1 MAVSF
6 SISNITESSF
16 RVSVRGTN
24 TSTYRYIRIF
34 AKETSSG
41 ETVHDNKW
49 IDSRGSNLSDTIT
62 GLSANTSYT
71 VNVSYNSTNSATGS
85 TWVGGQTVTTE
96 SSGGGGGGSE
106 TVTYWYY
113 FRYQLSDGTYI
124 SSSAPYSKS
133 SNAGR
138 IYVPVSESSAPS
150 GYSKSGIY
158 GVYSGDAS
166 YDSSDRAWTV
176 YDTGYPGAALSVTCY
191 ETSVTYYYY
200 FRYELSDGTYIR
212 SSGQYSK
219 TSGAGR
225 IEVSR
230 SEASAPS
237 GYEITGSYGVLNNSG
252 ATYNSSTGRWTVT
265 STSAPGA
272 GLIVY
277 CRPITY
283 TADIIYYPNGA
294 EGNSSHT
301 QTVSGTSTTLSFTAL
316 TPAKCGFTAPTG
328 RTFGGWG
335 TSSSSISAS
344 YNAGTS
350 YNINANGYLELYAIW
365 EYTYEAKWYD
375 LKAQSSPIRS
385 DSYKTAR
392 STWPFTAPSRSMTGY
407 DFVGWYDGYSGNNGT
422 GTLLVS
428 AGEDI
433 ILPYKGSRS
442 WYLYARWLVHT
453 YNISFNANG
462 GSGTMNSITNCTYGT
477 DYTLPKNQFTR
488 NYTITL
494 DYNYDNKKVTKNAE
508 CPFLYWSYNNKTYAD
523 QATVKNLADSGTA
536 TLYAQWGN
544 YSVELPT
551 LIRSGYVFLGW
562 FTSATGGSQVSSPA
576 TGMSD
581 RTLYAHWKEDVI
593 SPTISNVSHTDT
605 TITISLNRNNATTGS
620 WIIEASLSNFGT
632 VVYTATIT
640 STTQTTIT
648 LTGLTPET
656 TYYIRARHVN
666 GGVSASSNVIS
677 ATTRTS
683 TFQWTSDDSVYV
695 IKSAVFTDAITAAK
709 WNELIEKV
717 NWCRR
722 RKGLSTVLLN
732 DAIRGQRILATNF
745 TAMRNAIADMH
756 TVTPARSVGDEI
768 LATYF
773 ANSDTSL
780 KSAINAV
787 ITTL

>member
-6 SISNITESSF
+6 SISNITSSSF
-16 RVSVRGTN
+16 RVNVTGTN
-24 TSTYRYIRIF
+24 SSTYRYIRIF

-41 ETVHDNKW
+41 ETVQDGEW
-49 IDSRGSNLSDTIT
+49 IDSRGSNLTDNIT
-62 GLSANTSYT
+62 GLSADTSYS
-71 VNVSYNSTNSATGS
+71 VNVSYNSTNSAVGA
-85 TWVGGQTVTTE
+85 TWVGRKTVRT
-96 SSGGGGGGSE
+96 SSGSGGGGSTDYYGTVTFTVGDGIAYANVAYIDSEGDRIPSSGYKKSYGGTYQDIKKFYVDTVSLEDGYEFPWKAIFGGRYTQGTNSDRTSGNTRDVHINIYPDSGKSASLELRATKKQGGDVSVNFGTGVSSLKIAYRDANGNRHPTTEGSYTKYSASQLFTDVEMVYVYQVSFDSPYGLPWSASYGGSY
-106 TVTYWYY
+106 T
-113 FRYQLSDGTYI
+113 SDTSTDRTSGSTNEVNALIYPV
-124 SSSAPYSKS
+124 SGSSARFTISGTISYSYYAYWFDLKYSKS
-133 SNAGR
+133 IPYQTNEKENVGN
-138 IYVPVSESSAPS
+138 EK
-150 GYSKSGIY
+150 YSF
-158 GVYSGDAS
+158 
-166 YDSSDRAWTV
+166 W
-176 YDTGYPGAALSVTCY
+176 
-191 ETSVTYYYY
+191 
-200 FRYELSDGTYIR
+200 
-212 SSGQYSK
+212 
-219 TSGAGR
+219 
-225 IEVSR
+225 
-230 SEASAPS
+230 
-237 GYEITGSYGVLNNSG
+237 
-252 ATYNSSTGRWTVT
+252 
-265 STSAPGA
+265 
-272 GLIVY
+272 
-277 CRPITY
+277 
-283 TADIIYYPNGA
+283 
-294 EGNSSHT
+294 
-301 QTVSGTSTTLSFTAL
+301 
-316 TPAKCGFTAPTG
+316 APTISRIG
-328 RTFGGWG
+328 YTLEGWC
-335 TSSSSISAS
+335 ISAS
-344 YNAGTS
+344 G
-350 YNINANGYLELYAIW
+350 
-365 EYTYEAKWYD
+365 D
-375 LKAQSSPIRS
+375 
-385 DSYKTAR
+385 
-392 STWPFTAPSRSMTGY
+392 
-407 DFVGWYDGYSGNNGT
+407 NGT
-422 GTLLVS
+422 GSIVVGDGKAIT
-428 AGEDI
+428 
-433 ILPYKGSRS
+433 LPYNNQRS
-442 WYLYARWLVHT
+442 ITLYARWKPNT
-453 YNISFNANG
+453 YNIYFNSNG
-462 GSGTMNSITNCTYGT
+462 GSGTMNSMINCTYGT

-494 DYNYDNKKVTKNAE
+494 NYNYDNKKATKNAK
-508 CPFLYWSYNNKTYAD
+508 CPFLYWSYNNKTYKD

-562 FTSATGGSQVSSPA
+562 FTSSTGGSQVNSPI

-632 VVYTATIT
+632 VVYTKTIT

-683 TFQWTSDDSVYV
+683 TFQWTSNDSVYV

-709 WNELIEKV
+709 WNELIKKV

-732 DAIRGQRILATNF
+732 DAIRGQPILATNF

-756 TVTPARSVGDEI
+756 TVTPARSAGDEI

>member
-6 SISNITESSF
+6 SISNITSSSF
-16 RVSVRGTN
+16 RVNVTGTN
-24 TSTYRYIRIF
+24 SSTYRYIRIF

-49 IDSRGSNLSDTIT
+49 IDSRGSSLSDNIT
-62 GLSANTSYT
+62 GLSADTSYT

-85 TWVGGQTVTTE
+85 TWVGGQTVRT
-96 SSGGGGGGSE
+96 SSDSGGGSTDYYG
-106 TVTYWYY
+106 TVTFTVGDGIAYANVAYID
-113 FRYQLSDGTYI
+113 SDGDRIPSSGYKKSYGGTYKDI
-124 SSSAPYSKS
+124 EKFYVDTVSLEDGYEFPWIAIFGGRYTQGTNSDRTSGNTHDVHINIYPDSGKSASLELRATKKQGGNVSINFGTGVSSLKIAYRDANGNRHPTTDGSYTTYSASQLFTNVEMVYVYRVSFDSPYGPPWSASYDGSYTSDTSTDRTSGSTNEVNALIYPVSGSSARFTISGTVSYSYYAYWFDLKYSKS
-133 SNAGR
+133 TPYQTNEKENIGNEKYSFW
-138 IYVPVSESSAPS
+138 APTIS
-150 GYSKSGIY
+150 
-158 GVYSGDAS
+158 
-166 YDSSDRAWTV
+166 R
-176 YDTGYPGAALSVTCY
+176 TGYTL
-191 ETSVTYYYY
+191 
-200 FRYELSDGTYIR
+200 
-212 SSGQYSK
+212 
-219 TSGAGR
+219 
-225 IEVSR
+225 
-230 SEASAPS
+230 
-237 GYEITGSYGVLNNSG
+237 
-252 ATYNSSTGRWTVT
+252 
-265 STSAPGA
+265 
-272 GLIVY
+272 
-277 CRPITY
+277 
-283 TADIIYYPNGA
+283 
-294 EGNSSHT
+294 EGW
-301 QTVSGTSTTLSFTAL
+301 
-316 TPAKCGFTAPTG
+316 C
-328 RTFGGWG
+328 
-335 TSSSSISAS
+335 ISAS
-344 YNAGTS
+344 G
-350 YNINANGYLELYAIW
+350 
-365 EYTYEAKWYD
+365 D
-375 LKAQSSPIRS
+375 
-385 DSYKTAR
+385 
-392 STWPFTAPSRSMTGY
+392 
-407 DFVGWYDGYSGNNGT
+407 NGT
-422 GTLLVS
+422 GSIIVED
-428 AGEDI
+428 GEAI
-433 ILPYKGSRS
+433 TLPYNNQRS
-442 WYLYARWLVHT
+442 ITLYARWEPNT
-453 YNISFNANG
+453 YNIYFNSNG
-462 GSGTMNSITNCTYGT
+462 GSGTMNLMNCTYGT

-494 DYNYDNKKVTKNAE
+494 DYNYGNKKVTKNAE

-562 FTSATGGSQVSSPA
+562 FTSATGGSQVNSPI

-593 SPTISNVSHTDT
+593 SPIISNVSHTDT
-605 TITISLNRNNATTGS
+605 TITISLDRNDATTGS

-632 VVYTATIT
+632 VVYTKTIT

-648 LTGLTPET
+648 LTDLTPET

-683 TFQWTSDDSVYV
+683 TFQWTSNDSVYI

-732 DAIRGQRILATNF
+732 DAIRGQPILATNF

-756 TVTPARSVGDEI
+756 TVTPARSAGDEI

>member
-6 SISNITESSF
+6 SISGITASSF
-16 RVSVRGTN
+16 RVSIKGTN

-49 IDSRGSNLSDTIT
+49 IDSRGSNLSDNIT

-71 VNVSYNSTNSATGS
+71 VNVSYNSTNSANGA
-85 TWVGGQTVTTE
+85 TWVGGQTVRT
-96 SSGGGGGGSE
+96 SSGGGSTDYYGTVTFTVGDGIAYANVAYIDSEGDRIPSSGYKKSYGGTYRDIEKFYVDTVSLEDGYEFPWKAIFGGRYTQGTNSDRTSGNTRNVRINIYPDSGKSASLELRATKKQGGNVSVNFGTGVSSLKIAYRDANGNRHPTTDGSYTTYSASQVFTNVEMVYVYQVSFDSPYGLPWSASYGGSY
-106 TVTYWYY
+106 T
-113 FRYQLSDGTYI
+113 SDTSTNRTSGSTNEVNALIYPV
-124 SSSAPYSKS
+124 SGSSARFTISGTISYSYYAYWFDLKYSKS
-133 SNAGR
+133 TPYQTNKKENVGNEKYSFWAPNISRTG
-138 IYVPVSESSAPS
+138 YTLEGWCMSA
-150 GYSKSGIY
+150 
-158 GVYSGDAS
+158 SGD
-166 YDSSDRAWTV
+166 
-176 YDTGYPGAALSVTCY
+176 
-191 ETSVTYYYY
+191 
-200 FRYELSDGTYIR
+200 
-212 SSGQYSK
+212 
-219 TSGAGR
+219 
-225 IEVSR
+225 
-230 SEASAPS
+230 
-237 GYEITGSYGVLNNSG
+237 
-252 ATYNSSTGRWTVT
+252 
-265 STSAPGA
+265 
-272 GLIVY
+272 
-277 CRPITY
+277 
-283 TADIIYYPNGA
+283 
-294 EGNSSHT
+294 
-301 QTVSGTSTTLSFTAL
+301 
-316 TPAKCGFTAPTG
+316 
-328 RTFGGWG
+328 
-335 TSSSSISAS
+335 
-344 YNAGTS
+344 
-350 YNINANGYLELYAIW
+350 
-365 EYTYEAKWYD
+365 
-375 LKAQSSPIRS
+375 
-385 DSYKTAR
+385 
-392 STWPFTAPSRSMTGY
+392 
-407 DFVGWYDGYSGNNGT
+407 NGT
-422 GTLLVS
+422 GSIVVED
-428 AGEDI
+428 GEAI
-433 ILPYKGSRS
+433 TLPYNNQRS
-442 WYLYARWLVHT
+442 ITLYARWLAHT

-477 DYTLPKNQFTR
+477 SYTLPRNQFTR

-494 DYNYDNKKVTKNAE
+494 DYNYGNKKVTKNAE
-508 CPFLYWSYNNKTYAD
+508 CPFLYWSYNNNTYAD

-562 FTSATGGSQVSSPA
+562 FTSATGGSQVNSPI

-632 VVYTATIT
+632 VVYTKTIT

-683 TFQWTSDDSVYV
+683 TFQWTSNDSVYV

-709 WNELIEKV
+709 WNELIKKV

-732 DAIRGQRILATNF
+732 DAIRGQPILATNF

-756 TVTPARSVGDEI
+756 TVTPARSAGDEI

-787 ITTL
+787 ITIL

>member
-6 SISNITESSF
+6 SISDVTASSF
-16 RVSVRGTN
+16 RVSVKGTN

-49 IDSRGSNLSDTIT
+49 IDSRGSNLSDNVT

-71 VNVSYNSTNSATGS
+71 VNVSYNSTNSANGA
-85 TWVGGQTVTTE
+85 TWVGGKTVRTSS
-96 SSGGGGGGSE
+96 SSGGGGGSTDYYG
-106 TVTYWYY
+106 TVTFTVGDGIAYANVAYIDSEGDRIPSSGY
-113 FRYQLSDGTYI
+113 KKSYGGTYKDI
-124 SSSAPYSKS
+124 EKFYVDTVSLEDGYEFPWKAIFGGRYTQGTNSDRTSGNTRDVHINIYPDSGESASLELRATKKQGGNVSVNFGTGVSSLKIAYRDANGNRHPTTDGSYTTYSASQVFTDVEMVYVYRVSFDSPYGLPWSASYGGSYTSDTSTDRTSGSTNEVNALIYPASGSSARFTISGTISYSYYAYWFDLKYSKS
-133 SNAGR
+133 TPYQTNKKENVGNEKYSFW
-138 IYVPVSESSAPS
+138 APNIS
-150 GYSKSGIY
+150 
-158 GVYSGDAS
+158 
-166 YDSSDRAWTV
+166 R
-176 YDTGYPGAALSVTCY
+176 TGYTL
-191 ETSVTYYYY
+191 
-200 FRYELSDGTYIR
+200 
-212 SSGQYSK
+212 
-219 TSGAGR
+219 
-225 IEVSR
+225 
-230 SEASAPS
+230 
-237 GYEITGSYGVLNNSG
+237 
-252 ATYNSSTGRWTVT
+252 
-265 STSAPGA
+265 
-272 GLIVY
+272 
-277 CRPITY
+277 
-283 TADIIYYPNGA
+283 
-294 EGNSSHT
+294 EGW
-301 QTVSGTSTTLSFTAL
+301 
-316 TPAKCGFTAPTG
+316 C
-328 RTFGGWG
+328 
-335 TSSSSISAS
+335 ISAS
-344 YNAGTS
+344 G
-350 YNINANGYLELYAIW
+350 
-365 EYTYEAKWYD
+365 D
-375 LKAQSSPIRS
+375 
-385 DSYKTAR
+385 
-392 STWPFTAPSRSMTGY
+392 
-407 DFVGWYDGYSGNNGT
+407 NGT
-422 GTLLVS
+422 GSIIVED
-428 AGEDI
+428 GEAI
-433 ILPYKGSRS
+433 TLPYNNQRS
-442 WYLYARWLVHT
+442 ITLYARWLAHT
-453 YNISFNANG
+453 YNISFYANG

-477 DYTLPKNQFTR
+477 AYTLPKNQFTR

-508 CPFLYWSYNNKTYAD
+508 CPFLYWSYNNNTYAD

-536 TLYAQWGN
+536 TLYAQWGD

-562 FTSATGGSQVSSPA
+562 FTSATGGSQVSSPV

-632 VVYTATIT
+632 VVYTTTIT

-683 TFQWTSDDSVYV
+683 TFQWTSNDSVYV

-732 DAIRGQRILATNF
+732 DAIRGQPILATNF
-745 TAMRNAIADMH
+745 NDMRDAIADMH
-756 TVTPARSVGDEI
+756 TVTPARSAGDEI

>member
-6 SISNITESSF
+6 SISDVTASSF
-16 RVSVRGTN
+16 RVSVKGTN

-49 IDSRGSNLSDTIT
+49 IDSRGSNLSDNVT

-71 VNVSYNSTNSATGS
+71 VNVSYNSTNSANGA
-85 TWVGGQTVTTE
+85 TWVGGKTVRTSS
-96 SSGGGGGGSE
+96 SSGGGGGSTDYYG
-106 TVTYWYY
+106 TVTFTVGDGIAYANVAYIDSEGDRIPSSGY
-113 FRYQLSDGTYI
+113 KKSYGGTYKDI
-124 SSSAPYSKS
+124 EKFYVDTVSLEDGYEFPWKAIFGGRYTQGTNSDRTSGNTRDVHINIYPDSGKSASLELRATKKQGGNVSVNFGTGVSSLKIAYRDANGNRHPTTDGSYTTYSASQVFTDVEMVYVYRVSFDSPYGLPWSASYGGSYTSDTSTDRTSGSTNEVNALIYPASGSSARFTISGTISYSYYAYWFDLKYSKS
-133 SNAGR
+133 TPYQTNKKENVGNEKYSFW
-138 IYVPVSESSAPS
+138 APNIS
-150 GYSKSGIY
+150 
-158 GVYSGDAS
+158 
-166 YDSSDRAWTV
+166 R
-176 YDTGYPGAALSVTCY
+176 TGYTL
-191 ETSVTYYYY
+191 
-200 FRYELSDGTYIR
+200 
-212 SSGQYSK
+212 
-219 TSGAGR
+219 
-225 IEVSR
+225 
-230 SEASAPS
+230 
-237 GYEITGSYGVLNNSG
+237 
-252 ATYNSSTGRWTVT
+252 
-265 STSAPGA
+265 
-272 GLIVY
+272 
-277 CRPITY
+277 
-283 TADIIYYPNGA
+283 
-294 EGNSSHT
+294 EGW
-301 QTVSGTSTTLSFTAL
+301 
-316 TPAKCGFTAPTG
+316 C
-328 RTFGGWG
+328 
-335 TSSSSISAS
+335 ISAS
-344 YNAGTS
+344 G
-350 YNINANGYLELYAIW
+350 
-365 EYTYEAKWYD
+365 D
-375 LKAQSSPIRS
+375 
-385 DSYKTAR
+385 
-392 STWPFTAPSRSMTGY
+392 
-407 DFVGWYDGYSGNNGT
+407 NGT
-422 GTLLVS
+422 GSIIVED
-428 AGEDI
+428 GEAI
-433 ILPYKGSRS
+433 TLPYNNQRS
-442 WYLYARWLVHT
+442 ITLYARWLAHT
-453 YNISFNANG
+453 YNISFYANG

-477 DYTLPKNQFTR
+477 AYTLPKNQFTR

-494 DYNYDNKKVTKNAE
+494 NYNYDNKKVTKNAE
-508 CPFLYWSYNNKTYAD
+508 CPFLYWSYNNNTYAD

-536 TLYAQWGN
+536 TLYAQWGD

-576 TGMSD
+576 TGKSD

-632 VVYTATIT
+632 VVYNTTIT

-683 TFQWTSDDSVYV
+683 TFQWTSNDSVYV

-732 DAIRGQRILATNF
+732 DAIRGQPILATNF
-745 TAMRNAIADMH
+745 NDMRDAIADMH
-756 TVTPARSVGDEI
+756 TVTPARSAGDEI

>member
-6 SISNITESSF
+6 SISNITSSSF
-16 RVSVRGTN
+16 RVNITGTN
-24 TSTYRYIRIF
+24 SSTYRYIRIF

-49 IDSRGSNLSDTIT
+49 IDSRGSSLSDNIT
-62 GLSANTSYT
+62 GLSADTSYT

-85 TWVGGQTVTTE
+85 TWVGGQTVTTK
-96 SSGGGGGGSE
+96 SSGGGGSE

-113 FRYQLSDGTYI
+113 FRYQLSNGTYI
-124 SSSAPYSKS
+124 SSSAPFSKS
-133 SNAGR
+133 NSAGR
-138 IYVPVSESSAPS
+138 IVIPVSESSAPN
-150 GYSKSGIY
+150 GYGKSGTY

-176 YDTGYPGAALSVTCY
+176 YDTSYPGAALSVTCY
-191 ETSVTYYYY
+191 EISNTYYYY

-225 IEVSR
+225 IEVPR

-294 EGNSSHT
+294 GGNSSYT
-301 QTVSGTSTTLSFTAL
+301 QTVSGKSTTLSFTAL
-316 TPAKCGFTAPTG
+316 VPAKCGFTVPTG

-375 LKAQSSPIRS
+375 LKAQSTPIRS

-392 STWPFTAPSRSMTGY
+392 STWSFTAPSRSMTGY
-407 DFVGWYDGYSGNNGT
+407 DFIGWYDSYSGNNGT
-422 GTLLVS
+422 GNLLVG

-433 ILPYKGSRS
+433 NLPYKNSRS

-494 DYNYDNKKVTKNAE
+494 NYNYDNKKVAKNAE
-508 CPFLYWSYNNKTYAD
+508 CPFLYWSYNNKTYKD

-562 FTSATGGSQVSSPA
+562 FTSATGGSQVNSPA

-605 TITISLNRNNATTGS
+605 DITISLNRNNATTGS
-620 WIIEASLSNFGT
+620 WVIEASLSNFGT
-632 VVYTATIT
+632 VVYTKTIT

-683 TFQWTSDDSVYV
+683 TFQWTSNDSVYV

-709 WNELIEKV
+709 WNELIKKV
-717 NWCRR
+717 NWCRG
-722 RKGLSTVLLN
+722 RKGWPTASLN
-732 DAIRGQRILATNF
+732 SAVSGQPILATNF

-756 TVTPARSVGDEI
+756 PVTPARSAGDEI

>member
-6 SISNITESSF
+6 
-16 RVSVRGTN
+16 RVYSRT
-24 TSTYRYIRIF
+24 
-34 AKETSSG
+34 ASG
-41 ETVHDNKW
+41 VNF
-49 IDSRGSNLSDTIT
+49 SCT
-62 GLSANTSYT
+62 GLSRNLTYVVQVYSSSNGRWYDKAGPHTPTSSSDTSWYGSI
-71 VNVSYNSTNSATGS
+71 VLDGTGS
-85 TWVGGQTVTTE
+85 YQARLICNGSPVATATIPAY
-96 SSGGGGGGSE
+96 SSSE
-106 TVTYWYY
+106 PNT
-113 FRYQLSDGTYI
+113 FRYQV
-124 SSSAPYSKS
+124 
-133 SNAGR
+133 N
-138 IYVPVSESSAPS
+138 IYRDPESSVFASFS
-150 GYSKSGIY
+150 GSKNSYSNTTTLDG
-158 GVYSGDAS
+158 
-166 YDSSDRAWTV
+166 SSLVSTAQ
-176 YDTGYPGAALSVTCY
+176 
-191 ETSVTYYYY
+191 TYVGSN
-200 FRYELSDGTYIR
+200 YELRTIKGN
-212 SSGQYSK
+212 
-219 TSGAGR
+219 
-225 IEVSR
+225 
-230 SEASAPS
+230 
-237 GYEITGSYGVLNNSG
+237 SYCYY
-252 ATYNSSTGRWTVT
+252 TSSTDTVT
-265 STSAPGA
+265 LTNYNQTAIIDIGFKQK
-272 GLIVY
+272 VV
-277 CRPITY
+277 TY
-283 TADIIYYPNGA
+283 TANIIYHANGA
-294 EGNSSHT
+294 GGNSSYT

-316 TPAKCGFTAPTG
+316 VPAKCGFTAPTG

-335 TSSSSISAS
+335 TSSSSINAS
-344 YNAGTS
+344 YNVGTS

-375 LKAQSSPIRS
+375 YKAQSTPIRL

-392 STWPFTAPSRSMTGY
+392 STWFFTAPSRSMTGY
-407 DFVGWYDGYSGNNGT
+407 DFVGWYDGYSGDNGT
-422 GTLLVS
+422 GTLLVG
-428 AGEDI
+428 ADEDI
-433 ILPYKGSRS
+433 NLPYKGSRS

-494 DYNYDNKKVTKNAE
+494 NYNYDNKKVAKNAE
-508 CPFLYWSYNNKTYAD
+508 CPFLYWSYNNKTYKD

-536 TLYAQWGN
+536 ILYAQWGN

-562 FTSATGGSQVSSPA
+562 FTSASGGSQVNSPA

-593 SPTISNVSHTDT
+593 SPIISNVSHTDT
-605 TITISLNRNNATTGS
+605 TITISLDRNNATTGS

-632 VVYTATIT
+632 VEHTTPIT

-683 TFQWTSDDSVYV
+683 TFQWTSNDSVYV

-709 WNELIEKV
+709 WNELIKKV
-717 NWCRR
+717 NWCRG
-722 RKGLSTVLLN
+722 RKGWPTASLN
-732 DAIRGQRILATNF
+732 SAVSGQPILATNF

-756 TVTPARSVGDEI
+756 PVTPARSAGDEI

>member
-6 SISNITESSF
+6 SISNITSSSF
-16 RVSVRGTN
+16 RVNITGTN
-24 TSTYRYIRIF
+24 SSAYRYIRIF
-34 AKETSSG
+34 AKETLSG

-49 IDSRGSNLSDTIT
+49 IDSRGSSLSDNIT
-62 GLSANTSYT
+62 GLSADTSYT

-85 TWVGGQTVTTE
+85 TWVGGQTVTTK

-113 FRYQLSDGTYI
+113 FRYQLSNGTYI
-124 SSSAPYSKS
+124 SSSAPFSKS
-133 SNAGR
+133 TSAGR
-138 IYVPVSESSAPS
+138 IVIPVSESSAPS
-150 GYSKSGIY
+150 GYGKSGIY

-166 YDSSDRAWTV
+166 YNSSDRKWTV

-191 ETSVTYYYY
+191 KISNTYYYY

-225 IEVSR
+225 IEVPH

-237 GYEITGSYGVLNNSG
+237 GYEITGRYGVFNNSG

-283 TADIIYYPNGA
+283 TANIIYYPNGA
-294 EGNSSHT
+294 GGNSSHT
-301 QTVSGTSTTLSFTAL
+301 QTVSGTSATLSFTAL
-316 TPAKCGFTAPTG
+316 VPLKCGFTVPTG
-328 RTFGGWG
+328 KTFGGWG
-335 TSSSSISAS
+335 ISSSSISAS

-350 YNINANGYLELYAIW
+350 YNINANSYLELYAIW

-375 LKAQSSPIRS
+375 LKAQSTPIRS

-392 STWPFTAPSRSMTGY
+392 STWSFTAPSRSMTGY

-433 ILPYKGSRS
+433 NLPYKGSRS

-477 DYTLPKNQFTR
+477 AYTLPKNQFTR

-494 DYNYDNKKVTKNAE
+494 DYNYGNKKVTKNAG
-508 CPFLYWSYNNKTYAD
+508 CPFLYWSYNNKTYKD

-605 TITISLNRNNATTGS
+605 TITISLDRNNATTGS

-632 VVYTATIT
+632 VVYTKPIT

-648 LTGLTPET
+648 LTGLIPET

-666 GGVSASSNVIS
+666 SGVSASSNVIS

-683 TFQWTSDDSVYV
+683 TFQWTSNDSVYV

-709 WNELIEKV
+709 WNELIKKV
-717 NWCRR
+717 NWCRKR
-722 RKGLSTVLLN
+722 NGWPTASLN
-732 DAIRGQRILATNF
+732 NAVSGQPILATNF

-756 TVTPARSVGDEI
+756 PVTPARSAGDEI

>member
-6 SISNITESSF
+6 SISDVTASSF
-16 RVSVRGTN
+16 RVSVKGTN

-49 IDSRGSNLSDTIT
+49 IDSRGSNLSDNVT

-71 VNVSYNSTNSATGS
+71 VNVSYNSTNSADGA
-85 TWVGGQTVTTE
+85 TWVGGKTVRT
-96 SSGGGGGGSE
+96 SSGSGGGGSTDYYG
-106 TVTYWYY
+106 TVTFTVGDGIAYANVAYIDSEGDRIPSSGY
-113 FRYQLSDGTYI
+113 KKSYGGTYQDI
-124 SSSAPYSKS
+124 EKFYVDTVSLEDGYEFPWKAIFGGRYTQGTNSDRTSGNTRDVHINIYPDSGKSASLELRATKKQGGNVSVNFGTGVSSLKIAYRDANGNRHPTTDGSYTTYSASQLFTNVEMVYVYRVSFDSPYGPPWSASYSGSYTSDTSTDRTSGSTNEVNALIYPVSGSSARFTISGTISYSYYAYWFDLKYSKS
-133 SNAGR
+133 TPYQTNEKENVGNEKYSFW
-138 IYVPVSESSAPS
+138 APNIS
-150 GYSKSGIY
+150 
-158 GVYSGDAS
+158 
-166 YDSSDRAWTV
+166 R
-176 YDTGYPGAALSVTCY
+176 TGYTL
-191 ETSVTYYYY
+191 
-200 FRYELSDGTYIR
+200 
-212 SSGQYSK
+212 
-219 TSGAGR
+219 
-225 IEVSR
+225 
-230 SEASAPS
+230 
-237 GYEITGSYGVLNNSG
+237 
-252 ATYNSSTGRWTVT
+252 
-265 STSAPGA
+265 
-272 GLIVY
+272 
-277 CRPITY
+277 
-283 TADIIYYPNGA
+283 
-294 EGNSSHT
+294 EGW
-301 QTVSGTSTTLSFTAL
+301 
-316 TPAKCGFTAPTG
+316 C
-328 RTFGGWG
+328 
-335 TSSSSISAS
+335 ISAS
-344 YNAGTS
+344 G
-350 YNINANGYLELYAIW
+350 
-365 EYTYEAKWYD
+365 D
-375 LKAQSSPIRS
+375 
-385 DSYKTAR
+385 
-392 STWPFTAPSRSMTGY
+392 
-407 DFVGWYDGYSGNNGT
+407 NGT
-422 GTLLVS
+422 GSIVVED
-428 AGEDI
+428 GEAI
-433 ILPYKGSRS
+433 TLPYNNQRS
-442 WYLYARWLVHT
+442 ITLYARWLAHT

-462 GSGTMNSITNCTYGT
+462 GSGAMNSITNCTYGT
-477 DYTLPKNQFTR
+477 AYTLPKNQFTR

-494 DYNYDNKKVTKNAE
+494 NYNYDNKKATKNAE
-508 CPFLYWSYNNKTYAD
+508 CPFLYWSYNNNTYED

-536 TLYAQWGN
+536 TLYAQWGD

-562 FTSATGGSQVSSPA
+562 FTSATSGSQISSPV

-683 TFQWTSDDSVYV
+683 TFQWTSNDSVYI

-732 DAIRGQRILATNF
+732 DAIRGQPILATNF

-756 TVTPARSVGDEI
+756 TVTPARSAGDEI